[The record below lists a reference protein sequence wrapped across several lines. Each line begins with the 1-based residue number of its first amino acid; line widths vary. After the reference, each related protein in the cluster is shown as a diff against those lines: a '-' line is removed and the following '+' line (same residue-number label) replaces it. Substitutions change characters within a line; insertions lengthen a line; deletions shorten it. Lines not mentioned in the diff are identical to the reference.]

1 MSCVVPVFR
10 ELVVLCIMDSIQP
23 AACHFT
29 ACKLKL
35 VFTFQLDE
43 KTYT

>member
-1 MSCVVPVFR
+1 MSCVVSVFR
-10 ELVVLCIMDSIQP
+10 ELVVLGIMGSIQP

-29 ACKLKL
+29 ARNLRL

-43 KTYT
+43 KTYI